1 MTSDELEIELEKEAV
16 MPRNVSTTEAKNQ
29 LSAMMRAVEENG
41 DEVVVEDH
49 GRPRVAII
57 SMRGYEE
64 LKAWREQQRR
74 QRALADLRALQKR
87 VGERNS
93 DLTSEQ
99 AEALADRFVREVV
112 EEMFAEGKLR
122 YEDE

>member
-1 MTSDELEIELEKEAV
+1 

-29 LSAMMRAVEENG
+29 LSAMMRAVEEDG

-64 LKAWREQQRR
+64 LKAWRDQQRR
-74 QRALADLRALQKR
+74 QQALADLRALQKR

-93 DLTSEQ
+93 DLTPER
-99 AEALADRFVREVV
+99 AEALADRFIREVV